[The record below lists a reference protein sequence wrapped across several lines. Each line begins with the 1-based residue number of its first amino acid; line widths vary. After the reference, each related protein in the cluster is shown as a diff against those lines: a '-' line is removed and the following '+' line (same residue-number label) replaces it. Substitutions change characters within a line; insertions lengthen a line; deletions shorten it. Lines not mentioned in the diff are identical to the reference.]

1 MMDKQRKVKVN
12 NRRRKELIFYSALIA
27 LPFLHYLIFYVLVNI
42 NSILL
47 AFKQYTLVNGREYFT
62 FAGFSNFAQF
72 FRTFGEGV
80 KYKIMLRNS
89 LLFYCVGLFI
99 ITPLSLIF
107 SYYIFKKFFASEF
120 FRVILFLPAMISA
133 VVTAFMYTFLMDEGL
148 VNLLNKFGFTVSA
161 ISMQASTRILFLVI
175 YSLLMGFGSN
185 IIILSNAMSGIDT
198 SVLEYAQIDGV
209 GFFREFTSIV
219 VPLIFDTISTL
230 LIIGVTGIFTNQ
242 AGIYVLYGS
251 ASALE
256 EIHTFGFHLFILTL
270 GSTSSVNYP
279 YASALGLI
287 FTIIL
292 VPITFIVR
300 WALNKIN
307 PNEQH

>member
-1 MMDKQRKVKVN
+1 MINTKRKIKN
-12 NRRRKELIFYSALIA
+12 NRRRNELIFYSAMIA
-27 LPFLHYLIFYVLVNI
+27 IPFLHYLIFYVLVNI
-42 NSILL
+42 NSVFL
-47 AFKQYTLVNGREYFT
+47 AFKQYTLVDGREYFKFVGFANFAEFFKT
-62 FAGFSNFAQF
+62 FA
-72 FRTFGEGV
+72 EGA
-80 KYKIMLRNS
+80 KYKIMLKNS
-89 LLFYCVGLFI
+89 LLFYFVGLFI
-99 ITPLSLIF
+99 TMPLSLVF

-120 FRVILFLPAMISA
+120 FRVILFMPAMISA
-133 VVTAFMYTFLMDEGL
+133 VVTAFMYTFLMDEVL
-148 VNLLNKFGFTVSA
+148 VNLLNKFGLTVNA

-175 YSLLMGFGSN
+175 YNLLMSFGSN

-209 GFFREFTSIV
+209 GFYREFISIV
-219 VPLIFDTISTL
+219 IPLIFDTISTL
-230 LIIGVTGIFTNQ
+230 LIIGLTGIFTNQ

-256 EIHTFGFHLFILTL
+256 EIHTLGFHLFIFTI

-292 VPITFIVR
+292 VPLTFIVR
-300 WALNKIN
+300 RVLNKIN
-307 PNEQH
+307 PNNQY